1 MTEPVRGIVFF
12 DVDGTLVST
21 GSSSSHLAARLGH
34 REALDEAERQ
44 YADGTLTNRQV
55 SEIDAAG
62 WRGASTTAVERWLE
76 DLPVLAGVELVVAW
90 CRTHQI
96 LPVLASLA
104 WQPVTVS
111 LERRFGFVANGGPR
125 VGVTGQTHDGTV
137 AEHFDEFDKRDAGAS
152 VRAGCRRADR
162 AVLCDRGQPVG
173 HPALRGG
180 PGCTGTQRDRS
191 STGGSVVRDRHDG
204 PLGGRAVARD
214 VAARSGLI
222 RFSDWVIGTPS

>member
-1 MTEPVRGIVFF
+1 VTEPVRGIVFF

-34 REALDEAERQ
+34 RKALDEAERQ

-137 AEHFDEFDKRDAGAS
+137 AEHFDEFDKRDA
-152 VRAGCRRADR
+152 
-162 AVLCDRGQPVG
+162 
-173 HPALRGG
+173 ALRYALTRGVPIERCCAIG
-180 PGCTGTQRDRS
+180 DSRSDIPLFEVVPAALALNATG
-191 STGGSVVRDRHDG
+191 
-204 PLGGRAVARD
+204 
-214 VAARSGLI
+214 AARAAASSAIDTTDLSEVVPWLETWLNGL
-222 RFSDWVIGTPS
+222 D